1 MEAFQAEKT
10 NDVAIPPLISVG
22 RALSLH
28 LIILYSPKDKLLN
41 KSLSKFFLR

>member
-22 RALSLH
+22 SALNLH
-28 LIILYSPKDKLLN
+28 LMILFSPKDRLLN
-41 KSLSKFFLR
+41 KSLSKFS